1 MRRMIGL
8 LIVLAF
14 VLSSASAFA
23 QDEGGETRS
32 KFYNFDDM
40 LVDGQLKTPD
50 MIKNQARGK
59 AQFERLLNL
68 KKSFMPKIKESTEE
82 AALQ

>member
-8 LIVLAF
+8 IVALAF
-14 VLSSASAFA
+14 VLGSANAFA
-23 QDEGGETRS
+23 QDEGGDTRS

-50 MIKNQARGK
+50 LIKNQARGK
-59 AQFERLLNL
+59 AQFKRLLNL
-68 KKSFMPKIKESTEE
+68 KKSFMPKIEESTEE

>member
-1 MRRMIGL
+1 MRRTIGL
-8 LIVLAF
+8 FIVLAF
-14 VLSSASAFA
+14 VLTSASAFA
-23 QDEGGETRS
+23 QDDGGNTRS

-50 MIKNQARGK
+50 LIKEQARGK
-59 AQFERLLNL
+59 AQFKRLLNL

>member
-1 MRRMIGL
+1 MHRFVGL
-8 LIVLAF
+8 LIALAF
-14 VLSSASAFA
+14 VFTSAAAFA
-23 QDEGGETRS
+23 QDEGGDTRS

-50 MIKNQARGK
+50 LIKNQARGK
-59 AQFERLLNL
+59 AQFKRLLNL

>member
-1 MRRMIGL
+1 MRSFIGL
-8 LIVLAF
+8 IVALAF

-23 QDEGGETRS
+23 QDEGGEPRS

-50 MIKNQARGK
+50 MIKNQARGR
-59 AQFERLLNL
+59 AQFERLLKL

>member
-1 MRRMIGL
+1 MPRLIGL
-8 LIVLAF
+8 IIALVF
-14 VLSSASAFA
+14 VASSATAFA
-23 QDEGGETRS
+23 QDEGGGERT

-59 AQFERLLNL
+59 AQFKRLLNL
-68 KKSFMPKIKESTEE
+68 KKSFMPRIKESTEE